1 LFKSVQVIKI
11 EFIFVHNLL
20 LTKLNTMKTE
30 FRKVMDFLE
39 LQQQEDKLNTNQ
51 LHLIIQTLTT
61 LLADEQLQEVENLF
75 NYFKK

>member
-1 LFKSVQVIKI
+1 
-11 EFIFVHNLL
+11 
-20 LTKLNTMKTE
+20 MKT
-30 FRKVMDFLE
+30 FNQVLDFLE

-75 NYFKK
+75 NYLKNAGSRKFI

>member
-1 LFKSVQVIKI
+1 MVTHI
-11 EFIFVHNLL
+11 NL
-20 LTKLNTMKTE
+20 KTMKT
-30 FRKVMDFLE
+30 FNQVLDFLE
-39 LQQQEDKLNTNQ
+39 AQQQEDNHTTNQ